1 MKISR
6 LFTSSGEN
14 VYDRFEYT
22 TRASVLRNTDGSKVF
37 EMTDIEVPQ
46 QWSQVAA
53 DILAQKYFRKTGIPQ
68 RDEKGNVLTD
78 SEGIR

>member
-6 LFTSSGEN
+6 LFTKPGQN

-22 TRASVLRNTDGSKVF
+22 TRTSVLRNPDGSKVF
-37 EMTDIEVPQ
+37 EMNNVEVPV

-68 RDEKGNVLTD
+68 H
-78 SEGIR
+78 